1 MRIKTKLSA
10 GLLFLFLLFLVVGGV
25 GAYYITMLTR
35 ESDQITEDNY
45 ESVAYTRAMLAALDS
60 MERYHTE
67 VFFGPDPDGLTL
79 QMYRQA
85 YHRAVATFEKN
96 LRTEQNNITEVGEG
110 EMVASLRRHL
120 DGLQEVTLPVV
131 RGPRPAPAYYF
142 NKVLPASDA
151 VRRDVL
157 AISEVNLEAINRK
170 NARAQQMAKEVLASI
185 SLVGVVAFIAYF
197 TFLLNFP
204 GYIAGPIGELSE
216 SIRQIAARNYGQRL
230 HFESD
235 DEFGEVATAFNNMA
249 KKLDE
254 YEHSNLAEVLFEK
267 KRLDTVINRMHDA
280 IIGLDEELQI
290 LFINRE
296 AARLLHVQESDVAE
310 QYASDVAIHNDLM
323 RNLLQGLLPPYPP
336 PGSGPLRIV
345 VNDKESYFS
354 KEVVEVAF
362 TPTGENEVRKI
373 GYVIVLKNITR
384 FQELDTA
391 KTNFIATISHEL
403 KTPISSINMSLRLL
417 EDKRVGA
424 LNEEQQHLVDTVKD
438 EAQRLLKLTGE
449 LLDLT
454 QAETGKIQLHYQ
466 ETKPKEIIAYA
477 HEALRLQAAQ
487 KHLQVGVH
495 VPDDL
500 PQLHIDREKT
510 AWVMVNLLSNA
521 VRYSPEKG
529 QIHVR
534 AGQLNGSVVF
544 SVQDFGKGID
554 PRYQE
559 RIFER
564 YFRVPE
570 GGSNAYGTGLG
581 LAISREFITA
591 QGGKIWVESQP
602 GAGSRF
608 LFALPVA

>member
-10 GLLFLFLLFLVVGGV
+10 GLLFLFLLFLIVGGV
-25 GAYYITMLTR
+25 GAYYIALLTR
-35 ESDQITEDNY
+35 ESNQMIEDNY
-45 ESVAYTRAMLAALDS
+45 ESVAYTKAMLSALDS

-67 VFFGPDPDGLTL
+67 VFFGPDSNHRAGSTG
-79 QMYRQA
+79 RHA
-85 YHRAVATFEKN
+85 YQRAVAAFEKN
-96 LRTEQNNITEVGEG
+96 LWAEQRNITEAGEG
-110 EMVASLRRHL
+110 EMVASLRRHFNRL
-120 DGLQEVTLPVV
+120 REVARPLV
-131 RGPRPAPAYYF
+131 RGPGPAYYF
-142 NKVLPASDA
+142 KELLPASDA
-151 VRRDVL
+151 VRQGVL
-157 AISEVNLEAINRK
+157 AISEVNLGAINRK
-170 NARAQQMAKEVLASI
+170 NAHAQQTAKEVLASI

-230 HFESD
+230 HFRSD

-267 KRLDTVINRMHDA
+267 KRLDTVINNMHDA

-296 AARLLHVQESDVAE
+296 AARLLHVQEADVAE
-310 QYASDVAIHNDLM
+310 QYAPDVAIHNDLM
-323 RNLLQGLLPPYPP
+323 RNLLQGLLPPHPP
-336 PGSGPLRIV
+336 PGSGPLKIV
-345 VNDKESYFS
+345 VDDKESYFS

-466 ETKPKEIIAYA
+466 ATQPKEIIAYA
-477 HEALRLQAAQ
+477 HEALRLQAGQ
-487 KHLQVGVH
+487 KHLQVDIYLT
-495 VPDDL
+495 DDL
-500 PQLHIDREKT
+500 PELHIDREKT

-521 VRYSPEKG
+521 VRYSPENDR
-529 QIHVR
+529 IHLR
-534 AGQLNGSVVF
+534 AEQRNGSVVF

-554 PRYQE
+554 PRYQQ

-570 GGSNAYGTGLG
+570 NESQSHGTGLG
-581 LAISREFITA
+581 LAISREFITV
-591 QGGKIWVESQP
+591 QGGKIWVESLP
-602 GAGSRF
+602 GAGSKF